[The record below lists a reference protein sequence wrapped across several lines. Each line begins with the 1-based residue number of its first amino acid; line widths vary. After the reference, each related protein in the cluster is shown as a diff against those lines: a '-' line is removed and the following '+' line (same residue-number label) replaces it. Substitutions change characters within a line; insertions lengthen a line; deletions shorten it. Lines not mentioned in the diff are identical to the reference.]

1 VALLERNIACLV
13 PQEDK
18 NGPAPTT
25 ARTAQAYDFSANLSA
40 RCFLRDT
47 VLVDRVDG
55 APGFHAIEFRV
66 DSPYLFYQPV
76 NDRARGEV
84 AAFIALAASVFEIDR
99 REKSTS
105 DTVTANFADLDQ
117 RVQALSDQIR
127 ILHNQYARQLAVDE
141 RRLQALTSQIEALSN
156 QYDARLKK
164 LEDDL
169 RVRR

>member
-1 VALLERNIACLV
+1 MTENAPLASSSTAL
-13 PQEDK
+13 
-18 NGPAPTT
+18 
-25 ARTAQAYDFSANLSA
+25 
-40 RCFLRDT
+40 
-47 VLVDRVDG
+47 DR
-55 APGFHAIEFRV
+55 FR
-66 DSPYLFYQPV
+66 
-76 NDRARGEV
+76 RG
-84 AAFIALAASVFEIDR
+84 AFIALAASVYEIDP

-117 RVQALSDQIR
+117 RVQAFSDQIR

-141 RRLQALTSQIEALSN
+141 RRLQALISQIEALSN